1 MIQQIANALDGIA
14 QLCDVHDLDL
24 FSSRDEDN
32 FQAQGLAHDLAL
44 DFDQDFNLLSSEVLQ

>member
-1 MIQQIANALDGIA
+1 MILQISNALDGIA

-32 FQAQGLAHDLAL
+32 FQALALAHSLAL
-44 DFDQDFNLLSSEVLQ
+44 DFDQDFNLLSSEVMQ